1 MSLLKQIEDKGAV
14 LEWSPIVQNANL
26 VALGTKD
33 STGTGFDDH
42 GGELELHLL
51 DFSNKNYSTH
61 LLGKVRANSRFS
73 SIAWSQMSVSASSY
87 PYGLIA
93 GGMVDGNIH
102 IWNPSKLAEGEVDSL
117 LASVEQHQGAVSGLH
132 FNPHKESSHLLA
144 SGGSDAEVFVTSLE
158 HPEEP
163 SVFVP
168 APPPNNA
175 KHTADVTQVAWNSQV
190 AHILASSAQN
200 GSCFVWDLRQKKAW
214 CELRDP
220 SGGCVSDL
228 AWNPDQ
234 GLHIVTASGDDK
246 NPVIKLWDLRS
257 STSLP
262 LATLQGHKEGVL
274 SLSWC
279 PTDASLLLSC
289 GKDNRTILWDLF
301 HLQPVYDLPS
311 ADADEEPNA
320 ESESSRLFGGLASS
334 AGQRRYHVS
343 WSPCLPG
350 VVSASSFDRRVQFF
364 SMIGAKSRVGR
375 APKWLRRPVGATFG
389 FGGKLVS
396 FDNKNHPANT
406 AAPAG
411 MASSKKHLGSVQIK
425 IHQVVEDVELVD
437 ASDRFHDVVGK
448 GMHKEYCEIK
458 SVAVDV
464 SAEERQVWSLMN
476 VICFGSNA
484 REELL
489 THLGF
494 DSATITAA
502 AQSYVSTLASS
513 SSKAAMISA
522 VDTFGAPFEQPSEHT
537 STSTDSDDAIP
548 AAELRSLAKKLTV
561 GHSAEPTIRR
571 AIIVGNFEAAV
582 ECCLEAGLMAEA
594 LLLAQCGDSALRI
607 RTQAAYFE
615 KNRNNHPF
623 LNVLHAVIRNELMNY
638 VVASELTQ
646 WKETLALLS
655 TYGKSDEFPGL
666 CEALAMRL
674 EEEIADTSSATLC
687 YMCAANVVRT
697 VEFWTAELN
706 TAHASLGRFDTTAL
720 QNYVEKV
727 VVFTQANPVDSLSA
741 ECSNYFARY
750 AELLA
755 NQGRLNVALS
765 YLKGQ
770 NQSENILMDRLYHAG
785 DKKVAGSKPPPF
797 PFAKVSVEIETKSH
811 PQTTTPSNSSAAKL
825 STSQGVTVVERSTAG
840 TVKSRT
846 LSNAVS
852 NPSVSIVPSQQVSSA
867 PALPP
872 GWLQLVDPTSGHPY
886 YVNQATGQSQ
896 WDPPAVPVAPVP
908 AVVSAVTDII
918 QPKPIAAITGSKTQ
932 QSFPTSSSVVA
943 ASQPEVIPALPSM
956 AVSST
961 AAVNGSVAAASSHQ
975 VEVLGSIISNLNSQI
990 TAPAEKKQLVVVCA
1004 AYDVLV
1010 KMVQRNE
1017 VSPDVLQKIGI
1028 LVECLG
1034 GRNFTGANQVQTVGA
1049 DR

>member
-1 MSLLKQIEDKGAV
+1 M
-14 LEWSPIVQNANL
+14 
-26 VALGTKD
+26 
-33 STGTGFDDH
+33 
-42 GGELELHLL
+42 
-51 DFSNKNYSTH
+51 
-61 LLGKVRANSRFS
+61 
-73 SIAWSQMSVSASSY
+73 
-87 PYGLIA
+87 
-93 GGMVDGNIH
+93 
-102 IWNPSKLAEGEVDSL
+102 
-117 LASVEQHQGAVSGLH
+117 
-132 FNPHKESSHLLA
+132 
-144 SGGSDAEVFVTSLE
+144 
-158 HPEEP
+158 
-163 SVFVP
+163 
-168 APPPNNA
+168 
-175 KHTADVTQVAWNSQV
+175 
-190 AHILASSAQN
+190 
-200 GSCFVWDLRQKKAW
+200 
-214 CELRDP
+214 
-220 SGGCVSDL
+220 SDL

-246 NPVIKLWDLRS
+246 HPVIKLWDLRS

-289 GKDNRTILWDLF
+289 GKDNRTILWDLL

-311 ADADEEPNA
+311 AAAATGQANEE
-320 ESESSRLFGGLASS
+320 ESESSRLFGGLAASS
-334 AGQRRYHVS
+334 QAGQRRYHVS

-350 VVSASSFDRRVQFF
+350 LVSASSFDRRVQFF

-396 FDNKNHPANT
+396 FDNKNHPST
-406 AAPAG
+406 TTTTAG
-411 MASSKKHLGSVQIK
+411 MASSKKQHSVSVQIK
-425 IHQVVEDVELVD
+425 VHQIVEDGQLVD

-458 SVAVDV
+458 SIADDV
-464 SAEERQVWSLMN
+464 SADERQVWSLMN

-502 AQSYVSTLASS
+502 AQSYVSTITSS
-513 SSKAAMISA
+513 SSKATIPSA
-522 VDTFGAPFEQPSEHT
+522 ADTFGGAPVLPAHHHPFDAADSEGAADDDT
-537 STSTDSDDAIP
+537 DAIQT
-548 AAELRSLAKKLTV
+548 AELRSLAKKLAV

-571 AIIVGNFEAAV
+571 AIVVGNFEAAV

-615 KNRNNHPF
+615 KSRNNHPF
-623 LNVLHAVIRNELMNY
+623 LNVLHAVIRSELMSY
-638 VVASELTQ
+638 VMGSDLIH

-666 CEALAMRL
+666 CEALAVRL

-687 YMCAANVVRT
+687 FMCAANVPRT
-697 VEFWTAELN
+697 VAFWTAELDA
-706 TAHASLGRFDTTAL
+706 AHASLGHFDTKAL

-770 NQSENILMDRLYHAG
+770 NQSETILMDRLFHAG
-785 DKKVAGSKPPPF
+785 DKDRKAAGSKPPPF
-797 PFAKVSVEIETKSH
+797 PFTRINVERGELVVVEAVKGPSS
-811 PQTTTPSNSSAAKL
+811 QTMTNSSAAKV
-825 STSQGVTVVERSTAG
+825 STTTTTTASNIAG
-840 TVKSRT
+840 ATAAAKSRT
-846 LSNAVS
+846 LSNAGTS
-852 NPSVSIVPSQQVSSA
+852 NGNGLQFNPSSA
-867 PALPP
+867 PIAASQQPSMTTPAMPP
-872 GWLQLVDPTSGHPY
+872 GWLQLVDPNSGHPY

-896 WDPPAVPVAPVP
+896 WESPVASSPVAPVP
-908 AVVSAVTDII
+908 VASSG
-918 QPKPIAAITGSKTQ
+918 AATADSNVQSRPAATTTGSSSKTQ
-932 QSFPTSSSVVA
+932 QQQHSFAASSSSSSSGATASLHAATGPATSSSSSHQPTA
-943 ASQPEVIPALPSM
+943 AAL
-956 AVSST
+956 SST
-961 AAVNGSVAAASSHQ
+961 AAAVGGASSPVQ
-975 VEVLGSIISNLNSQI
+975 IEVLGSIINDLNSKWSI
-990 TAPAEKKQLVVVCA
+990 DGTII
-1004 AYDVLV
+1004 DVSSLAMIMM
-1010 KMVQRNE
+1010 MVL
-1017 VSPDVLQKIGI
+1017 P
-1028 LVECLG
+1028 
-1034 GRNFTGANQVQTVGA
+1034 
-1049 DR
+1049 

>member
-1 MSLLKQIEDKGAV
+1 MIVIVIGRMDGWIVIA
-14 LEWSPIVQNANL
+14 SPRCV
-26 VALGTKD
+26 
-33 STGTGFDDH
+33 
-42 GGELELHLL
+42 
-51 DFSNKNYSTH
+51 Y
-61 LLGKVRANSRFS
+61 R
-73 SIAWSQMSVSASSY
+73 
-87 PYGLIA
+87 
-93 GGMVDGNIH
+93 
-102 IWNPSKLAEGEVDSL
+102 
-117 LASVEQHQGAVSGLH
+117 
-132 FNPHKESSHLLA
+132 
-144 SGGSDAEVFVTSLE
+144 
-158 HPEEP
+158 
-163 SVFVP
+163 
-168 APPPNNA
+168 
-175 KHTADVTQVAWNSQV
+175 
-190 AHILASSAQN
+190 
-200 GSCFVWDLRQKKAW
+200 

-311 ADADEEPNA
+311 AAAAQAHEEPTA
-320 ESESSRLFGGLASS
+320 ESESSRLFGGLAASS

-396 FDNKNHPANT
+396 FNNKNHPSTT
-406 AAPAG
+406 AGAAG
-411 MASSKKHLGSVQIK
+411 MAASSKKLNPAGGSVQIK
-425 IHQVVEDVELVD
+425 VYQVVEDDQLVD

-448 GMHKEYCEIK
+448 GMHKEYCEMK
-458 SVAVDV
+458 SIADDV
-464 SAEERQVWSLMN
+464 SAGERQVWSLMN

-502 AQSYVSTLASS
+502 AQSYVSTLT
-513 SSKAAMISA
+513 SSKAATTSTA
-522 VDTFGAPFEQPSEHT
+522 EDTFGTAVAPVLLPQA
-537 STSTDSDDAIP
+537 DSDDAVHT
-548 AAELRSLAKKLTV
+548 AELRSLAKKLAI

-571 AIIVGNFEAAV
+571 AIVVGNFEAAV

-615 KNRNNHPF
+615 KSRSNHPF
-623 LNVLHAVIRNELMNY
+623 LNVLHAVIRSELMSY
-638 VVASELTQ
+638 VVASDLTQ

-687 YMCAANVVRT
+687 FMCAANVPRT
-697 VEFWTAELN
+697 VEFWTAELDA
-706 TAHASLGRFDTTAL
+706 AHASLGHFDTKAL

-770 NQSENILMDRLYHAG
+770 NQSENILMDRLFHAG
-785 DKKVAGSKPPPF
+785 DKKATAGSKQPPF
-797 PFAKVSVEIETKSH
+797 PFARV
-811 PQTTTPSNSSAAKL
+811 
-825 STSQGVTVVERSTAG
+825 VVERGEPVLEAKSSSSHQTYSSISSTAKLNT
-840 TVKSRT
+840 TVERSNTGAAKART
-846 LSNAVS
+846 VSNAAS
-852 NPSVSIVPSQQVSSA
+852 SGFSPSVPVVPSQPSSA

-896 WDPPAVPVAPVP
+896 WEPPAGPVAPIPVASNSAATVDSSMQSRP
-908 AVVSAVTDII
+908 AA
-918 QPKPIAAITGSKTQ
+918 AAITGGKSQ
-932 QSFPTSSSVVA
+932 QTSSYAATASSGPASPAQTSSSSSLSS
-943 ASQPEVIPALPSM
+943 SQQPT
-956 AVSST
+956 T
-961 AAVNGSVAAASSHQ
+961 AALSSAAMATSVDASSPQ
-975 VEVLGSIISNLNSQI
+975 VEVLGSIINNLNSKWSIASHI
-990 TAPAEKKQLVVVCA
+990 TIICLLR
-1004 AYDVLV
+1004 YNHIV
-1010 KMVQRNE
+1010 KMR
-1017 VSPDVLQKIGI
+1017 
-1028 LVECLG
+1028 
-1034 GRNFTGANQVQTVGA
+1034 
-1049 DR
+1049 

>member
-1 MSLLKQIEDKGAV
+1 M
-14 LEWSPIVQNANL
+14 
-26 VALGTKD
+26 
-33 STGTGFDDH
+33 
-42 GGELELHLL
+42 
-51 DFSNKNYSTH
+51 
-61 LLGKVRANSRFS
+61 
-73 SIAWSQMSVSASSY
+73 
-87 PYGLIA
+87 
-93 GGMVDGNIH
+93 
-102 IWNPSKLAEGEVDSL
+102 
-117 LASVEQHQGAVSGLH
+117 
-132 FNPHKESSHLLA
+132 
-144 SGGSDAEVFVTSLE
+144 
-158 HPEEP
+158 
-163 SVFVP
+163 
-168 APPPNNA
+168 
-175 KHTADVTQVAWNSQV
+175 
-190 AHILASSAQN
+190 
-200 GSCFVWDLRQKKAW
+200 
-214 CELRDP
+214 
-220 SGGCVSDL
+220 SDL

-311 ADADEEPNA
+311 AAAAAQANEEPNA
-320 ESESSRLFGGLASS
+320 ESESSRLFGGLAASS

-396 FDNKNHPANT
+396 FDNKNHPSST
-406 AAPAG
+406 AGVAG
-411 MASSKKHLGSVQIK
+411 MASSKKQQQPGSVVQIK
-425 IHQVVEDVELVD
+425 VHQVVEDAQLVD

-458 SVAVDV
+458 SSADDV
-464 SAEERQVWSLMN
+464 SADERQVWSLMN

-502 AQSYVSTLASS
+502 AQSYVSTLTAA
-513 SSKAAMISA
+513 SSKATTSA
-522 VDTFGAPFEQPSEHT
+522 EDTFGVVAPVLPVEQHHPSMG
-537 STSTDSDDAIP
+537 DSDDAIHTEE
-548 AAELRSLAKKLTV
+548 ELRSLAKKLAV

-571 AIIVGNFEAAV
+571 AIVVGNFEAAV

-615 KNRNNHPF
+615 KSRNNHPF
-623 LNVLHAVIRNELMNY
+623 LNVLHAVIRSELMNY
-638 VVASELTQ
+638 VMVSDLTQ

-674 EEEIADTSSATLC
+674 EEEIADTASATLC
-687 YMCAANVVRT
+687 FMCAANVPRT

-706 TAHASLGRFDTTAL
+706 AAHELLGHFDTQAL

-755 NQGRLNVALS
+755 NQGRLNVSLS

-770 NQSENILMDRLYHAG
+770 NQSESILMDRLFHAG
-785 DKKVAGSKPPPF
+785 DKKNAAGSKAPPF
-797 PFAKVSVEIETKSH
+797 PFARISVERGEEPVVVMQTKS
-811 PQTTTPSNSSAAKL
+811 QTMTNSNSYSSAAKQ
-825 STSQGVTVVERSTAG
+825 STTVERSN
-840 TVKSRT
+840 TVGATKSRT
-846 LSNAVS
+846 LSNAAMATAS
-852 NPSVSIVPSQQVSSA
+852 NGFSPSVSVLPSQQQPSSA

-896 WDPPAVPVAPVP
+896 WEPPIAAGPVAPI
-908 AVVSAVTDII
+908 AVASTTADTSLQSRPV
-918 QPKPIAAITGSKTQ
+918 AAIKTQ
-932 QSFPTSSSVVA
+932 QSF
-943 ASQPEVIPALPSM
+943 
-956 AVSST
+956 
-961 AAVNGSVAAASSHQ
+961 AASSSSSSSTGISATPQAAAGPVVSPALASSSSQQQQQQPTAAALCVDASSPQ
-975 VEVLGSIISNLNSQI
+975 VEVLGNIINNLNSKTI
-990 TAPAEKKQLVVVCA
+990 IHTSYMLHPL
-1004 AYDVLV
+1004 
-1010 KMVQRNE
+1010 R
-1017 VSPDVLQKIGI
+1017 
-1028 LVECLG
+1028 
-1034 GRNFTGANQVQTVGA
+1034 
-1049 DR
+1049 